1 MGRTCV
7 PSPFHEPFCSTQSGD
22 SIDTCSK
29 ERLGQQGHSSLAAF
43 SSLGRQLLLFLL
55 CLWAALWASWSRWTA
70 GWPKAWVNWLAEV
83 RSFWMFTE
91 ESLCHWQSRWQRWL
105 CVPFCRPTWKWQFA
119 SDLNIFKH
127 FASMSGFGQKNTCTC
142 AKLANL
148 VSGLLPPWSHD
159 GFHLYS
165 SFSDYSHRN
174 KSDHSRTI

>member
-1 MGRTCV
+1 M
-7 PSPFHEPFCSTQSGD
+7 SPFVRHKAVTVLIPAQRRGWVSRDILRWQ
-22 SIDTCSK
+22 
-29 ERLGQQGHSSLAAF
+29 
-43 SSLGRQLLLFLL
+43 LFLAWDDSFCFSCFVSGL
-55 CLWAALWASWSRWTA
+55 RSGLAEA
-70 GWPKAWVNWLAEV
+70 GEQLVDPSKAWVNWLAEV